1 MADLTDYFCSLQT
14 TMLGRQIQECER
26 QLRRLSLIDFL
37 EGGVTS
43 AAPSAERLHR
53 STFHFNQL
61 PTAMFHMC
69 FRWLGW
75 GEGTVFPLYLTD
87 TLHTTTDDPET
98 FSSSRLYLFFSAW
111 FLHSA
116 CLFPLLLF
124 SLPAVFHLCI
134 LAVWIS
140 LPQVINSQT
149 VKSSESHSLLPAGS
163 KASPPRAKL

>member
-1 MADLTDYFCSLQT
+1 MADFTDYFCSLQT
-14 TMLGRQIQECER
+14 AMLGRQIQECER

-69 FRWLGW
+69 FRWLGGKLFFLSIW
-75 GEGTVFPLYLTD
+75 LTHFTPPL
-87 TLHTTTDDPET
+87 TTQKH
-98 FSSSRLYLFFSAW
+98 FSSSRLSLFLAAR
-111 FLHSA
+111 FLHPA

-124 SLPAVFHLCI
+124 CLFALFHLCI
-134 LAVWIS
+134 PAVWIS

-149 VKSSESHSLLPAGS
+149 VKSSESHSPLPPGS
-163 KASPPRAKL
+163 KASPPRANL